1 MDVSKVASATERLI
15 AFENRFKGRHA
26 EEHALD
32 CGLDERDLHQRRVDE
47 TYSDFEEN
55 TIKAFDHFCRRWVLF
70 CKEKAYSMFDTNAK
84 TGAEFLQFER
94 ERHSNPGKNIEMYLN
109 QFRKLCTIRGCQDFS
124 KHEEIYMHNVVTK
137 ARKDSA
143 QASRSR
149 PVNQNRK

>member
-55 TIKAFDHFCRRWVLF
+55 SFRSFLPTLGCVL
-70 CKEKAYSMFDTNAK
+70 
-84 TGAEFLQFER
+84 QR
-94 ERHSNPGKNIEMYLN
+94 EGL
-109 QFRKLCTIRGCQDFS
+109 
-124 KHEEIYMHNVVTK
+124 
-137 ARKDSA
+137 
-143 QASRSR
+143 
-149 PVNQNRK
+149 